1 MKKLKPLKVYD
12 PETVMSS
19 DEMKRIMGGGYKG
32 SGYFACTCRCIYAI
46 GVWEEY
52 TPSGYCPHERN
63 KPFLTYVCAET
74 VGCFKEE
81 GRAILSMIFVKK
93 HR

>member
-19 DEMKRIMGGGYKG
+19 DEMKRIVGGGYKG
-32 SGYFACTCRCIYAI
+32 TGYFACTCRCIYAI

-81 GRAILSMIFVKK
+81 GRAICQ
-93 HR
+93 